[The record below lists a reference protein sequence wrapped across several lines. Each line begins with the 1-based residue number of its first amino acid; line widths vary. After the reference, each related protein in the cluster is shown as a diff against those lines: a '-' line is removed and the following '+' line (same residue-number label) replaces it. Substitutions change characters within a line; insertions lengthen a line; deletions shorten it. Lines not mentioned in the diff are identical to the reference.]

1 MSRSKAPK
9 QERIELRHRLEF
21 WAWRG
26 AEWLALRLSR
36 RALVRLA
43 DLCGLLLYEVL
54 RARRRVTEENLQR
67 AFGDS
72 FPPTKLR
79 AIARRAYQNA
89 VLTFFECL
97 QSRYYGPLS
106 LCLFKN
112 GQGLEHLEK
121 ARGSAAV
128 FVTAHSG
135 NWELFGQAVQAM
147 GFECDA
153 VMKPL
158 HNPLINAY
166 VVAQRQ
172 AGGVRLI
179 PTSGALKGIVTAL
192 RAGRHPVFLADQD
205 ARRDGIF
212 VRFLGHPASTALG
225 PAYFAYKFRVPIY
238 AGFCVRNEDPE
249 RTLSFV
255 IMPPIEPDCSM
266 PEEVELRRLTE
277 AHVRALEQVVRAY
290 PESYFWLHR
299 RWKTKPKAE
308 DLAADQE

>member
-1 MSRSKAPK
+1 MSRRKGSR
-9 QERIELRHRLEF
+9 QEHVHWRHRLEF
-21 WAWRG
+21 LAWRS

-36 RALVRLA
+36 RTLVWLA
-43 DLCGLLLYEVL
+43 DVCGVLLYEVL
-54 RARRRVTEENLQR
+54 RARRRVTDENLQR
-67 AFGDS
+67 ALGS
-72 FPPTKLR
+72 VFPRAKLR

-97 QSRYYGPLS
+97 QPRYYGPLS
-106 LCLFKN
+106 LSLFKN

-121 ARGSAAV
+121 ARRSAAV

-158 HNPLINAY
+158 HNPLINAHI
-166 VVAQRQ
+166 VAQRQ

-205 ARRDGIF
+205 ARRNGIF
-212 VRFLGHPASTALG
+212 VSFLGHPASTALG

-255 IMPPIEPDCSM
+255 IMPPIEPDCSAA
-266 PEEVELRRLTE
+266 EELELRRLTE

-308 DLAADQE
+308 NLAAEHD